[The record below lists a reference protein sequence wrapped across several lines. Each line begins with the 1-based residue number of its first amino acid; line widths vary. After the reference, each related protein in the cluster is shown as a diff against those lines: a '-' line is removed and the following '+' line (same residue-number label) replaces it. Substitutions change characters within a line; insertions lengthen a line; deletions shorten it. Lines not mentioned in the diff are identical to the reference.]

1 MFEKRLNIKDIY
13 IDCIYKHSITC
24 IWRQTQL
31 EITSNYFENVTCYV
45 QKDYPIPEIYTNVL
59 QHYRTYHWFYN

>member
-45 QKDYPIPEIYTNVL
+45 QKDYPIPEI
-59 QHYRTYHWFYN
+59 